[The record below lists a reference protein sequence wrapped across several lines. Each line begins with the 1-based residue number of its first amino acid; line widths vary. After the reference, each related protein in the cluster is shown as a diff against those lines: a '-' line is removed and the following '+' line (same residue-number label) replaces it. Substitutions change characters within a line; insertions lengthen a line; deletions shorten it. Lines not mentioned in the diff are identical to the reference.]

1 MEVSD
6 YAAENYLQRIEKKL
20 GATQT
25 TTSCSATETYRRKK
39 KTGTKELEERTIRI
53 ILTKKHQYIRTTSG
67 RKRVPTRAIST
78 ESMTGSQHDHWQEM
92 NQESS
97 FKDKQYS

>member
-1 MEVSD
+1 MQLKQLHLAV
-6 YAAENYLQRIEKKL
+6 LQRH
-20 GATQT
+20 
-25 TTSCSATETYRRKK
+25 TEEKK

-53 ILTKKHQYIRTTSG
+53 ILTKKHQYIRTKSG